1 MALEVAGNFVSSLV
15 RRVSVR
21 CRRRWPPE
29 RRRASF
35 EILSR
40 RPSVDRQAVTHG
52 TRATATIAA
61 KVAATTPST
70 ASGTM
75 PIQ

>member
-1 MALEVAGNFVSSLV
+1 VFLAGVEEGIEVAGQ
-15 RRVSVR
+15 
-21 CRRRWPPE
+21 
-29 RRRASF
+29 
-35 EILSR
+35 
-40 RPSVDRQAVTHG
+40 QAVTHG
-52 TRATATIAA
+52 TRASATIAA